1 MKRYQSIMLFLIL
14 GILLFTC
21 GKTNVSAE
29 TVTGKL
35 GDNITWKLEMETGLL
50 TISGKGDMLDC
61 KHKKIPTVWPGD
73 PSCWFDFDDHM
84 WHNTGEQEEAVK
96 KVVIEEGVT
105 SITAHAF
112 HDCIN
117 LETIVIPD
125 SVTRIEHC
133 AFYDCYNLREIN
145 IPDKVTVI
153 EDYAFDGC
161 GLKKIKLPKNLK
173 KIGYRAFRCCDFK
186 QISIPSS
193 VEIIEANAF
202 EGCLDLEKVTWEGK
216 SRLQEIKTWA
226 FIDCNI
232 KKLVIPASVTK
243 IQDSMA
249 VNGAYEIKVEKGNK
263 KYKSKDGVLFSK
275 DGKTLICYPRKRKAK
290 TYKIPKGVRTIGT
303 SAFYYMFEEDL
314 GYHNLKKI
322 TMPDSVRVIK
332 SRAFNNLAD
341 VKIERL
347 SKNLKRIEENA
358 FIGCD
363 IMSLKLPDSLVYI
376 GDLCFQN
383 KKGTIVIPKNVKE
396 IHSFSIPP
404 KVKKVVVKSKK
415 IKNLSKKAFFTWN
428 KKVTI
433 VLPKSKK
440 TAYKKLFTK
449 KRLGKKMKFIYQ

>member
-1 MKRYQSIMLFLIL
+1 MKRYQPIIRFLIL
-14 GILLFTC
+14 GIILLSW

-61 KHKKIPTVWPGD
+61 KHNKIPTAWPGD
-73 PSCWFDFDDHM
+73 PSCGYEYYEQM
-84 WHNTGEQEEAVK
+84 WRSTWEQQWTVK

-105 SITAHAF
+105 SIAAHAF
-112 HDCIN
+112 HDCSN
-117 LETIVIPD
+117 LQTIVIPD

-133 AFYDCYNLREIN
+133 AFYDCYNLRQVD

-153 EDYAFDGC
+153 EDYVFDGC
-161 GLKKIKLPKNLK
+161 NLEKVKLPPNLK
-173 KIGYRAFRCCDFK
+173 KIGYRAFTGCELK
-186 QISIPSS
+186 KISIPASM
-193 VEIIEANAF
+193 EIIEARAF
-202 EGCLDLEKVTWEGK
+202 DECLDLEKVTWEGK
-216 SRLQEIKTWA
+216 SRLREIKTEA
-226 FIDCNI
+226 FLDCNI
-232 KKLVIPASVTK
+232 KKLTIPASVTK
-243 IQDSMA
+243 IQDSTA
-249 VNGAYEIKVEKGNK
+249 VSGAYAIKVEKGNK

-275 DGKTLICYPRKRKAK
+275 DGKTLICYPRKRKVK
-290 TYKIPKGVRTIGT
+290 TYRIPKGVRTIGT
-303 SAFYYMFEEDL
+303 SAFYYMLEIDL
-314 GYHNLKKI
+314 GYHHLKKI

-347 SKNLKRIEENA
+347 SKNLKRIEKDA
-358 FIGCD
+358 FLGCD

-376 GDLCFQN
+376 GDLSFGN
-383 KKGTIVIPKNVKE
+383 IKGTIVIPKNVKE
-396 IHSFSIPP
+396 IDDFSVPP

-415 IKNLSKKAFFTWN
+415 IKSISKKAFTWN
-428 KKVTI
+428 KKVTF

-440 TAYKKLFTK
+440 AAYKKLFTK